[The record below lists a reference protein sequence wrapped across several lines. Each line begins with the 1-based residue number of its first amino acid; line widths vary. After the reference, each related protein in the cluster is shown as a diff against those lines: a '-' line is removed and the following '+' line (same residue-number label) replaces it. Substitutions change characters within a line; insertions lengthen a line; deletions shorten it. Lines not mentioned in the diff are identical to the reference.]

1 MPFKEDTISTTVA
14 KGEVVIDK
22 AHPQEIASAANVGS
36 TGKTG
41 RLPKRLPKKTAIIIG
56 LTPSHEKGII
66 TTVKQMSTK

>member
-1 MPFKEDTISTTVA
+1 LPFKEDTISTTVA

-41 RLPKRLPKKTAIIIG
+41 RLPKRLPKKTAII
-56 LTPSHEKGII
+56 
-66 TTVKQMSTK
+66 